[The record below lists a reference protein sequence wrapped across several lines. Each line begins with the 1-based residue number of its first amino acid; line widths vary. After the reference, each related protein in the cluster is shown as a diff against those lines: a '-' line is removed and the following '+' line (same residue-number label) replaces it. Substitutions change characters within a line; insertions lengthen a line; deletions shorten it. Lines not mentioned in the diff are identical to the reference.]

1 MAVSAEFITAPT
13 RAELDLQLL
22 EIMERQVDSS
32 GIPRFVYLS
41 PTRRKNR
48 EMAEKFR
55 QRQVTWLK
63 PFLVPVELAERILEK
78 STRVRGSW
86 VSAEL
91 KTLAIHHILE
101 KLRRE
106 GRLQGLA
113 FHRDVPLGVARHV
126 MDALDALV
134 RHGFSEGQWPSGM
147 RPELRGDVDLVRSQ
161 YDRFLHE
168 HSLHDPLKAPEM
180 AAQVVGEDSD
190 ALPFPAHVLILDGFV
205 NPNYPE
211 FLFLSNLV
219 RKFAGSR
226 VVVTVPK
233 ALIEH
238 VKVKGWEEMPSDF
251 GIFRYGRS
259 FFEGLGL
266 NRGAQCTLPAASVTK
281 DSHDANRFG
290 GIFSYSDRASE
301 VKGIA
306 RTIKRLFFDEQPTP
320 TLKPEDFHVV
330 VPKLDAYYQLFIEI
344 FPRYGIPFNI
354 TRGIPL
360 SSMPVVGLLQALME
374 AALQR
379 THEALFRFFSS
390 QLVAVPVPEASAD
403 IASFIV
409 NHAECFVQT
418 LELDA
423 NEFATIDLTG
433 TEFDVVAI
441 DRVCRDLGMRGGH
454 DFLND
459 WLAPLTTRVK
469 RHMLETRQG
478 DEPDGTNRGRARLRA
493 LVLQLWLLNNEFQ
506 AFDRLESARTAQD
519 LFAAFEQ
526 LVVRYDIE
534 ARLVRS
540 LASVDLA
547 GEADRQIVIEKNM
560 KGFSRAMGVLAE
572 IGDDLIL
579 VGQERPDLRTAL
591 SIFRDRCGRVMIQ
604 EAGALA
610 GVNISQ
616 TLELR
621 NLSRPVVFLAGLTA
635 DDFPSLPKP
644 NFILP
649 RGVDG
654 ESIDRAMAE
663 ARFIFTQAME
673 DSGRLFLSYPS
684 SDGTDP
690 LEPSPFLLDLV
701 HQGRVIE
708 TTGSASEDEQYS
720 SLEALEAMGKSWPER
735 SPLPWDSLSLL
746 IERLPQKGSD
756 STRYHQEIR
765 RALMAGLQRSRTDRG
780 GPYDGMIADEA
791 GLRVIHDLLDD
802 PKFAY
807 SYSMLNEYVRCPL
820 AFFFARIL
828 ALAPI
833 EEIPEEPEAR
843 EIGRVVHAILAEF
856 YRSWVIPKRTRI
868 HAGNRLDA
876 LVALEATARSVLEEH
891 YLLNEDTLEAAA
903 IRRAITRGLYA
914 RQELEDSSKRRE
926 LEEGLDMAVLLRG
939 PLRRLA
945 DYEAA
950 LDLPLYPLAT
960 EYTFGGGQ
968 APPLTV
974 PAVHGRNIRIRGVI
988 DRIDRYQA
996 PEGSSGEEVLWIYDY
1011 KTGSLPTKRDVRSGD
1026 DLQLPVYALALLD
1039 GLGPAPATDVAAC
1052 FISLKPGEEKLWQC
1066 LIFTS
1071 GITSDMFPHEKS
1083 VGLLSPQDLDK
1094 YRERIRNIDAAVRQ
1108 GEFPRTPKADNCQ
1121 RCLFQA
1127 ACFRDEHRVRLLARE

>member
-1 MAVSAEFITAPT
+1 MAVSAEFLTAPS

-22 EIMERQVDSS
+22 ELMERQVDSS
-32 GIPRFVYLS
+32 GIPQFLYLS

-55 QRQVTWLK
+55 QRRVSWLK
-63 PFLVPVELAERILEK
+63 PFFVPVELAERILEK
-78 STRVRGSW
+78 SARMQGSW
-86 VSAEL
+86 VSPEL

-101 KLRRE
+101 ELRSE
-106 GRLQGLA
+106 GRLQKLV

-126 MDALDALV
+126 VGALDALV
-134 RHGFSEGQWPSGM
+134 RHGFPEGQWPSGM
-147 RPELRGDVDLVRSQ
+147 RPELRRDLDLVRTQ
-161 YDRFLHE
+161 YDRFLRE
-168 HSLHDPLKAPEM
+168 HSLQDPLRAPET
-180 AAQVVGEDSD
+180 AAQVLSEDSG
-190 ALPFPAHVLILDGFV
+190 ALPFPAEVLILDGFV
-205 NPNYPE
+205 NPDYPE
-211 FLFLSNLV
+211 SLLLSNLV

-233 ALIEH
+233 PLIDH
-238 VKVKGWEEMPSDF
+238 VKANGWEEMPPEF

-259 FFEGLGL
+259 FLEGLGL
-266 NRGAQCTLPAASVTK
+266 SRGTQCTLPASSVTK
-281 DSHDANRFG
+281 DAHDTNRLG
-290 GIFSYSDRASE
+290 EIVRYPDRASE
-301 VKGIA
+301 AKGIA
-306 RTIKRLFFDEQPTP
+306 RAIKRLFFDEQSPTG
-320 TLKPEDFHVV
+320 LKPEDFHVV
-330 VPKLDAYYQLFIEI
+330 VPKLDTYYQLFIEI

-360 SSMPVVGLLQALME
+360 SSIPVVGLLLALME

-403 IASFIV
+403 ITSFIE
-409 NHAECFVQT
+409 NHAEWFVQT

-423 NEFATIDLTG
+423 QEFATIDLAG
-433 TEFDVVAI
+433 IEFDVVAI
-441 DRVCRDLGMRGGH
+441 DRVCRDLGVRGGR
-454 DFLND
+454 DFVND
-459 WLAPLTTRVK
+459 WLAPFATRLK
-469 RHMLETRQG
+469 RHMLEARHG
-478 DEPDGTNRGRARLRA
+478 DEPDGANRSKARLRE

-506 AFDRLESARTAQD
+506 ALDRLESARTAQD

-526 LVVRYDIE
+526 LVLRYDIE

-547 GEADRQIVIEKNM
+547 GEPHKQIFIEKNV

-572 IGDDLIL
+572 IRDDLTL
-579 VGQERPDLRTAL
+579 LGQERPDLRTAL
-591 SIFRDRCGRVMIQ
+591 SIFRDRCRRVMIQ

-663 ARFIFTQAME
+663 ARFIFTQAMKN
-673 DSGRLFLSYPS
+673 SGQLFLSYPS
-684 SDGTDP
+684 SDGADP
-690 LEPSPFLLDLV
+690 LEPSPFILDLL
-701 HQGRVIE
+701 HGGRVTE
-708 TTGSASEDEQYS
+708 RTESGPEDEQFS
-720 SLEALEAMGKSWPER
+720 SLEILEAMGKSWPER
-735 SPLPWDSLSLL
+735 SPLPWDCLSRL
-746 IERLPQKGSD
+746 IERLPEKGSN
-756 STRYHQEIR
+756 TAQRHEEIR
-765 RALMAGLQRSRTDRG
+765 RALMAGLQRSTTDRD

-802 PKFAY
+802 SRFAY

-856 YRSWVIPKRTRI
+856 YRSRIIPKRSRI
-868 HAGNRLDA
+868 HSGNRLDA
-876 LVALEATARSVLEEH
+876 LVALDATARSVLEEH
-891 YLLNEDTLEAAA
+891 YLLNEDSLEAAV
-903 IRRAITRGLYA
+903 IRRTITRGLCSEQDLQNPA
-914 RQELEDSSKRRE
+914 KRRE
-926 LEEGLDMAVLLRG
+926 VEEGQDIAPFLRG

-950 LDLPLYPLAT
+950 LDLPLYPVAT
-960 EYTFGGGQ
+960 EYSFGTGQ
-968 APPLTV
+968 VPPLTI
-974 PAVHGRNIRIRGVI
+974 AIDQGRTIRIQGVI
-988 DRIDRYQA
+988 DRIDRYQ
-996 PEGSSGEEVLWIYDY
+996 PNQGLSGAGTLWIYDY
-1011 KTGSLPTKRDVRSGD
+1011 KTGSVPTKRDARSGE
-1026 DLQLPVYALALLD
+1026 DLQLPVYTLALLD
-1039 GLGPAPATDVAAC
+1039 GLGPDPAADVAAC
-1052 FISLKPGEEKLWQC
+1052 FVSLKPGEEKLWQC

-1071 GITSDMFPHEKS
+1071 GITSDMLPDEKS
-1083 VGLLSPQDLDK
+1083 AGLVSPQDLDY
-1094 YRERIRNIDAAVRQ
+1094 YRDRIRNIDEAIRR
-1108 GEFPRTPKADNCQ
+1108 GEFPRTSKADNCE
-1121 RCLFQA
+1121 RCLFQP
-1127 ACFRDEHRVRLLARE
+1127 ACFRDEYRVHLLSRE